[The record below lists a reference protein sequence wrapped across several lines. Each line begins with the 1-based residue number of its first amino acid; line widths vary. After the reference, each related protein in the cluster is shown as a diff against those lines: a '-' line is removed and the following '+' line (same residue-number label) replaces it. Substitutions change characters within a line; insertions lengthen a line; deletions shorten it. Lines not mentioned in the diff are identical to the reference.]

1 MFNVKLQK
9 PSHLALQ
16 AENPFDRLGM
26 EVNSNA
32 VPNRL
37 LLSEVDKDPRK
48 RTPVAYW
55 NETEERRAHR
65 GEEERHASFALL
77 PGDRLRSV
85 NDVNGKTAML
95 AQLLESADYNRP
107 KAVDLAISRNLTDVL
122 APSPER
128 PVRRI
133 STAPA
138 KLPRLAD
145 DVDAKVSW
153 STRHGSGNSRASTAV
168 PRSRSCSKS
177 QSRTSCATEMQL
189 SVSLSNAGRFA
200 LAF

>member
-9 PSHLALQ
+9 PTPLALQ

-26 EVNSNA
+26 EVNRNA

-37 LLSEVDKDPRK
+37 VLSEVDKNPRK

-55 NETEERRAHR
+55 NETEERRAYR
-65 GEEERHASFALL
+65 GEEEQHASFALL
-77 PGDRLRSV
+77 PGDRLKSV
-85 NDVNGKTAML
+85 NDVKGKTAML
-95 AQLLESADYNRP
+95 AQLLDSADYNSP
-107 KAVDLAISRNLTDVL
+107 KAVDLAISRNLTDIL

-133 STAPA
+133 ATAPG
-138 KLPRLAD
+138 KMERLAD
-145 DVDAKVSW
+145 DVDAKPSW
-153 STRHGSGNSRASTAV
+153 ATRHGSGSSRAATAV
-168 PRSRSCSKS
+168 LRSRSCSKI
-177 QSRTSCATEMQL
+177 QARTSCATEMEV

>member
-1 MFNVKLQK
+1 MEINRN
-9 PSHLALQ
+9 AL
-16 AENPFDRLGM
+16 
-26 EVNSNA
+26 
-32 VPNRL
+32 PNRL
-37 LLSEVDKDPRK
+37 LLSEVDKNPRK

-55 NETEERRAHR
+55 NETEECRAHR
-65 GEEERHASFALL
+65 GEEEQHASFALL
-77 PGDRLRSV
+77 PGDRLKSV

-95 AQLLESADYNRP
+95 AQLLESADYNSP
-107 KAVDLAISRNLTDVL
+107 KAVDLAVSRNLSDIL

-133 STAPA
+133 ATAPA

-145 DVDAKVSW
+145 DVDAKASW
-153 STRHGSGNSRASTAV
+153 STRHGCGSSRAATAV

-177 QSRTSCATEMQL
+177 QMRTSCAAEV